1 ETIPYTPKEITVGD
15 KVYVPAEDGNK
26 TVTLTDKP
34 QTVEVAYKE
43 KDASTEVK
51 YQPKVGGETK
61 GTPITIDVPSGAHHQ
76 GETIPY
82 TPKEITVGDK

>member
-1 ETIPYTPKEITVGD
+1 YQPKVGGETKGTPITIDVPSGAHHQGETIPYTPKEITVGD

-51 YQPKVGGETK
+51 YQPK
-61 GTPITIDVPSGAHHQ
+61 
-76 GETIPY
+76 
-82 TPKEITVGDK
+82 